1 MNPMKISRKII
12 KPFFEIYMYIFG
24 SRIAALKIKSIA
36 KLYGRDVGKLVD
48 LVFSFEYKQKIRS
61 SWTVS
66 LKPLQVKSE
75 IVYLCKVI
83 QELNPKKI
91 VEIGSASGGTLFLFA
106 HVACP
111 EKMVSIDLPAGS
123 FGGGYPSWKIPLF
136 KSLAKKK
143 VIQLIRADSHKEE
156 TLGKTRTLLKDEKV
170 DFLFIDGDHTYQG
183 VKQDFQMYSP
193 LVKKG
198 GIVSLHDIATHDP
211 ASGCEVDRFWSEI
224 KPTYRHIEIIEKLD
238 QKWAGIGVLYF

>member
-1 MNPMKISRKII
+1 MKISRKII
-12 KPFFEIYMYIFG
+12 KPFFEIYMYSFG
-24 SRIAALKIKSIA
+24 SRIAARKIKSIA
-36 KLYGRDVGKLVD
+36 NLYGKDISKLVD

-75 IVYLCKVI
+75 IVHLCKVV

-106 HVACP
+106 RVASP
-111 EKMVSIDLPAGS
+111 EKMVSVDLPAGS

-136 KSLAKKK
+136 KSLARKN
-143 VIQLIRADSHKEE
+143 VIQLIRADSHREE
-156 TLGKTRTLLKDEKV
+156 TLVKTRILLKDEKV

-198 GIVSLHDIATHDP
+198 GIVAVHDIVTHDP
-211 ASGCEVDRFWSEI
+211 ASGCEVDRFWNEI
-224 KPTYRHIEIIEKLD
+224 KPTHQHIEIIEKQD